1 MKKFSLLDALYKKY
15 VKSMDFSRIK
25 IIYNIREINAES
37 MNFDKRQN
45 KTRIEK
51 ASVYSKSCGRRKN
64 GRKNIPKSLHGEN

>member
-1 MKKFSLLDALYKKY
+1 MRYIKISPDAFKEY
-15 VKSMDFSRIK
+15 VKSMDFSRKK
-25 IIYNIREINAES
+25 IFYNIREINAES

-51 ASVYSKSCGRRKN
+51 ASVYSKSHGRREN